1 VYGDGNV
8 PGDKLQV
15 RMPTFPLSSEQTTAI
30 VRYFAEWDGQE
41 YPYQA
46 AHTNVPSSDQKLYV
60 AVHMNSAQHA
70 NCISCH
76 YVGDFP
82 VQRGKEDLQKM
93 APNLGNVSRRLR
105 PEWTKAWLTAP
116 MNWLPYTKMLTLW
129 ADPYGPALPWDKAIT
144 TPKPKTSEDQIDL
157 VRDFL
162 YTLRPDTVWPK
173 AGDEAKSQVV
183 QGGPSEIETTGP
195 SAAAEKP
202 EKPAKGKGKKAPKKH
217 GSIAEPSGTTG

>member
-1 VYGDGNV
+1 MGR
-8 PGDKLQV
+8 P
-15 RMPTFPLSSEQTTAI
+15 
-30 VRYFAEWDGQE
+30 E

-46 AHTNVPSSDQKLYV
+46 AHTNVPSSDQALYV

-76 YVGDFP
+76 FVGDFP

-116 MNWLPYTKMLTLW
+116 MNWLPYSKMLTLW
-129 ADPYGPALPWDKAIT
+129 PIRTVRRFRGTDRDHAQTEDRRADRAL
-144 TPKPKTSEDQIDL
+144 
-157 VRDFL
+157 RDFL
-162 YTLRPDTVWPK
+162 YALRPDTVWRKRRRATSP
-173 AGDEAKSQVV
+173 VV
-183 QGGPSEIETTGP
+183 QGGVSEAESAGP

-202 EKPAKGKGKKAPKKH
+202 TKGKVIIIKKPPPKKH
-217 GSIAEPSGTTG
+217 GSIEPGGTTG